1 MICGFLT
8 CNPTEGMR
16 QRQTSMWIMVCAS
29 LSIVCALVA
38 DCIAALDLAYRASSP
53 SSIAMPKANLSLAP
67 SQMAAPKSSVSGTV
81 SKGGNLSLTRTARE
95 DASLSPVQNTTS
107 AGGSQHH
114 IPWETPGASSSSAP
128 NAPVNWTQPPPSV
141 GQKKSDGSIDGNE
154 ADLTDSALDAFLANL
169 GDIESGQS
177 WAWPLFGDALELD
190 LGPSSDN
197 MSSSAPNSLPTP
209 AQHSDSSAGNSNFL
223 PNKMVTAAAVLEHL
237 PALYDVR

>member
-1 MICGFLT
+1 
-8 CNPTEGMR
+8 
-16 QRQTSMWIMVCAS
+16 MVCACIS
-29 LSIVCALVA
+29 VVWAPVT
-38 DCIAALDLAYRASSP
+38 DCIAALDLASRVSSP
-53 SSIAMPKANLSLAP
+53 SCTATPKANLSPVP
-67 SQMAAPKSSVSGTV
+67 SQMAAPKSSVSGTGKTSQRSV
-81 SKGGNLSLTRTARE
+81 VTDTPARE
-95 DASLSPVQNTTS
+95 DVSLSPEQSTTS

-128 NAPVNWTQPPPSV
+128 NAPVNWTQPPPAV
-141 GQKKSDGSIDGNE
+141 GPRKSTESMDGDD

-177 WAWPLFGDALELD
+177 WAWPLVGDALELD

-197 MSSSAPNSLPTP
+197 MSSSAPNLPTP

-237 PALYDVR
+237 PALYDVSFMFKGCN